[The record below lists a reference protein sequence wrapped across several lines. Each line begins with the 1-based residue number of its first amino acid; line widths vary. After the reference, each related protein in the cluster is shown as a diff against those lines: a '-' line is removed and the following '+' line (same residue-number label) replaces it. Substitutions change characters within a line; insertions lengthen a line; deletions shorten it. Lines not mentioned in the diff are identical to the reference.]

1 MFCLGEKNAP
11 SGYLQP
17 GPSWEYP
24 VHFSLSLF
32 LRLSEYKT
40 GGMVRMADRFA
51 VFFTPLDESLYFS
64 EFTVV
69 YIFKAPSK
77 S

>member
-1 MFCLGEKNAP
+1 MLP
-11 SGYLQP
+11 LVTYSLVLP
-17 GPSWEYP
+17 GSTQSI
-24 VHFSLSLF
+24 FFSLF